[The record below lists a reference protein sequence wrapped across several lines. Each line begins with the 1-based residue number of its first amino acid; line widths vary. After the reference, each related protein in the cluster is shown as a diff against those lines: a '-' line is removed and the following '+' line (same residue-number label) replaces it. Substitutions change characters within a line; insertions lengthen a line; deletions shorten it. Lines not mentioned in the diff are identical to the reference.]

1 LERPLKKSIHL
12 SSAVLRTYD
21 LIKSRYLLQKS
32 LKFFTDL
39 GYTLTSPNALAA
51 QNPSFDLVVDCSGS
65 AAAMQQA
72 IKWLNMGGK
81 LMVFGV
87 ANPKAVME

>member
-1 LERPLKKSIHL
+1 MHQNIFLLRDFIISIAL
-12 SSAVLRTYD
+12 CGYVIFIEKLRNCII
-21 LIKSRYLLQKS
+21 L
-32 LKFFTDL
+32 DL
-39 GYTLTSPNALAA
+39 GYVLTSPSALAE

>member
-1 LERPLKKSIHL
+1 MR
-12 SSAVLRTYD
+12 LRD
-21 LIKSRYLLQKS
+21 FIEKLQNCIIS
-32 LKFFTDL
+32 DL
-39 GYTLTSPNALAA
+39 GYVLTSPSALAE